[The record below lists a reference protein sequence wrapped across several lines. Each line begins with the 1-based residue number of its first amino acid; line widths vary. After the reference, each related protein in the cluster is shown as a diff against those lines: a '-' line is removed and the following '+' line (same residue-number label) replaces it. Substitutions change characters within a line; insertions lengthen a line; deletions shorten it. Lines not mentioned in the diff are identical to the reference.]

1 MHKIDKTKTKQ
12 KDHISTVTVPLEGEK
27 NSIEKS
33 QCPLPFPV
41 FSPKSNLVS
50 LSSILVSSP

>member
-27 NSIEKS
+27 KI
-33 QCPLPFPV
+33 PLKKVKVHFLSLFFPQ
-41 FSPKSNLVS
+41 NQ
-50 LSSILVSSP
+50 I

>member
-27 NSIEKS
+27 K
-33 QCPLPFPV
+33 FH
-41 FSPKSNLVS
+41 
-50 LSSILVSSP
+50 

>member
-12 KDHISTVTVPLEGEK
+12 KDHISTVTVPLEGGE

-33 QCPLPFPV
+33 QSLLPFPV
-41 FSPKSNLVS
+41 FFPPQIKSS
-50 LSSILVSSP
+50 IIILVSSP